1 MALGRFSFRGNRNLC
16 RARQGRHLVA
26 APSEPAQE
34 INADLDTVRSAAAFL
49 RSREVPKHV
58 ITSALPA
65 GGPVA
70 MGRVYQALRIA
81 YTPIDVDGTP
91 GSIRPHTLTTR
102 SRFTRFL

>member
-1 MALGRFSFRGNRNLC
+1 MALGRFSFRGNRNLY

-26 APSEPAQE
+26 APSDPAQE

-58 ITSALPA
+58 ITRALPA

-81 YTPIDVDGTP
+81 YTPIDVDGTR